1 MINQIEPWIDN
12 TELVQLKRVIKS
24 TYVVENK
31 LTEEFETLTKKL
43 TGSKYAVAMTNG
55 TMALFASLLA
65 LGIGKGD
72 EVIIPNITFVAT
84 ANVILLA
91 GAVPVLC
98 EITNDTFCIDI
109 DKAEALIN
117 NKTKAIMPVHL
128 YGQSVDM
135 EKCMKIAK
143 KYNLKIIEDAAQGV
157 GVYFN
162 KKHVG
167 TFGDI
172 GVLSYYGNKTVTCG
186 EGGIALTNK
195 KSIAKKLY
203 SLKNHGREKKEHLFI
218 KKLDLIFHLQKC
230 KLLLE

>member
-12 TELVQLKRVIKS
+12 SELVQLKRVIKS

-72 EVIIPNITFVAT
+72 EVIIPNITAFVAT
-84 ANVILLA
+84 ANVIPFSWRCT
-91 GAVPVLC
+91 GLC

-117 NKTKAIMPVHL
+117 NKTKAIMPVQL
-128 YGQSVDM
+128 IYGQSVDM
-135 EKCMKIAK
+135 
-143 KYNLKIIEDAAQGV
+143 
-157 GVYFN
+157 
-162 KKHVG
+162 
-167 TFGDI
+167 
-172 GVLSYYGNKTVTCG
+172 S
-186 EGGIALTNK
+186 
-195 KSIAKKLY
+195 
-203 SLKNHGREKKEHLFI
+203 KNA
-218 KKLDLIFHLQKC
+218 
-230 KLLLE
+230 